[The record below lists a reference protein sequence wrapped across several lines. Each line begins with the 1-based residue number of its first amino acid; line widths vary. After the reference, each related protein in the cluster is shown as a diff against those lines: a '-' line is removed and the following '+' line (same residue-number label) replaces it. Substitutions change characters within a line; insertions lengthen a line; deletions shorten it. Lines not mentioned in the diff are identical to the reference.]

1 MSDATIR
8 LEIWVGDDSASTGHE
23 QVLSIDELRML
34 QPVIG
39 EKTVDWLADN
49 YIRWTSSN
57 T

>member
-39 EKTVDWLADN
+39 EKTVDWLADS
-49 YIRWTSSN
+49 YIRWTSNN